1 MDVLERDHPGKIME
15 RSNEAQAQYEAVIG
29 SFHYNKNGNKSKR
42 FRYYYHQSS
51 EQNPE
56 IR

>member
-1 MDVLERDHPGKIME
+1 MDVPERDHPGKIME
-15 RSNEAQAQYEAVIG
+15 RSNEAQAQCEAVVG

-42 FRYYYHQSS
+42 FRYYYHQPS